1 MSVIKPDQLCKVLEG
16 SYSPDAEVRGQAEVF
31 LKSVGE
37 KKGKKKSSSLSVQSF
52 LQVEAPVRT
61 AASVTLKNEVR
72 QHWEEPGVSAELSS
86 TSPAEVYGEE
96 EKTVLRNSLYPMI
109 KSMGAD
115 AAPVRLQLIECL
127 RIIAVH
133 DYPAKWPTLLEEVCA
148 DLHAD
153 STACNFFTAL
163 SVLRKLVGIYEFKGR
178 GSRQALDLIIDRT
191 WPLLLPIVARLLKEG
206 GPDNADAMTLLKLAL
221 KCYWS
226 CTQLCLS
233 NSPLVVSTMDS
244 WFELLSAC
252 LLLPVPASMMGGL
265 SAEERSQLPVFK
277 AKKWALQIVQ
287 RVFTRFGDQKMLK
300 RERGGDKDE
309 DAVAKEFGKHFVD
322 HWSGRLTEQLVLL
335 LQQHTQQEVWLS
347 PRMLNLALQYLALAV
362 ESASLYKPII
372 KPQGAFLVFQ
382 LCLPLMH
389 YSSEDVET
397 WEAEPVEYIRRQSD
411 PLEAFSQP
419 REAAIEFVK
428 SLVRYRAKDFL
439 EPMYMTVH
447 RVCVEYQQA
456 VQNNCLTEAVCQAK
470 DGVLVLAGALC
481 ERLASKKRQAPIE
494 GMLSSFVLPDLS
506 SPNRFLRMRAC
517 WVYEVYLGSVRCW
530 KEEAPLV
537 EAYNRMLAL
546 LGDPELPVRVQAG
559 VSIKAFFQVEVAAL
573 QQAIVPNLKWLAERL
588 FMLMQDIDH
597 DQLVTTLEQLVVS
610 FEEHVEPLAKDL
622 VRALTAALVAMLDRE
637 GVAQQSKDEDA
648 EEDAAFA
655 CIAVISTLKTV
666 LGAVTGT
673 PHVYDEILPDLLPT
687 LDALITPEGV
697 DHLEDALDILA
708 YLTFYLKPPFPPKL
722 WSYFDAMY
730 QAVCGGS
737 TPSRPLPEALAD
749 GWAADHLEQMLPVIA
764 NLLGRDPETFAAGKI
779 ETGLSYPECVV
790 LMARLCVQDSEEVE
804 ACTGLQLLSVLLLG
818 SAPRRSVDQ
827 LLEPMLQ
834 VVWAWVQKAQREEQ
848 PISKVTKRAF
858 ILFVSSLFVYG
869 LEPAVELLQKLQIL
883 DPVLSFVF
891 ENANLVETCD
901 QRKTFVLAFA
911 PLLRAVAAAPA
922 QWPSW
927 LGCHLDTLV
936 PTLASH
942 GIALREMRE
951 KKNEEGQG
959 ESEYGSDVDSE
970 QSLDET
976 QDAGLHAQAQSI
988 LQQLEGDWGDD
999 DDEDWEADLDSDAE
1013 DLCYNP
1019 LEAVD
1024 ELNVLREALAS
1035 LPPEAAQQVKLS
1047 LGPEGLDKLAA
1058 EWKASVSVAC
1068 VLAVQPLHMQ
1078 LFLQ

>member
-1 MSVIKPDQLCKVLEG
+1 MSVIQPDQLCKVLEG
-16 SYSPDAEVRGQAEVF
+16 SYSPDADVRGQAEAF
-31 LKSVGE
+31 LKSLTPS
-37 KKGKKKSSSLSVQSF
+37 KGLLSALVQIIQHD
-52 LQVEAPVRT
+52 QVEAGIRT

-72 QHWEEPGVSAELSS
+72 QHWEEDPQVSGEIPSK
-86 TSPAEVYGEE
+86 TTEETYGEE
-96 EKTVLRNSLYPMI
+96 EKAILRNNLYPMI
-109 KSMGAD
+109 KSVGVD
-115 AAPVRLQLIECL
+115 AAPVRLQLVECL
-127 RIIAVH
+127 RIVAVH
-133 DYPAKWPTLLEEVCA
+133 DYPTKWPTLLDEVCA
-148 DLHAD
+148 DLRAE
-153 STACNFFTAL
+153 STACNLFSAL

-206 GPDNADAMTLLKLAL
+206 GPENAEAMTLLKLAL

-233 NSPLVVSTMDS
+233 NSPLVVSTMDN

-252 LLLPVPASMMGGL
+252 LLLPVPASMLSGL
-265 SAEERSQLPVFK
+265 SAEERSQLPVYK
-277 AKKWALQIVQ
+277 SKKWALQIVQ

-300 RERGGDKDE
+300 RERGGGDKDE

-322 HWSGRLTEQLVLL
+322 RWSGPLTEQLVLL
-335 LQQHTQQEVWLS
+335 LQQHTRQEVWLS

-389 YSSEDVET
+389 YSTDDVET
-397 WEAEPVEYIRRQSD
+397 WEAEPVEFIRRQND

-419 REAAIEFVK
+419 REA
-428 SLVRYRAKDFL
+428 
-439 EPMYMTVH
+439 
-447 RVCVEYQQA
+447 
-456 VQNNCLTEAVCQAK
+456 
-470 DGVLVLAGALC
+470 
-481 ERLASKKRQAPIE
+481 

-530 KEEAPLV
+530 KEEGALI

-546 LGDPELPVRVQAG
+546 LGDSELPVRVQAG
-559 VSIKAFFQVEVAAL
+559 VSIKAFFQVEVPAL
-573 QQAIVPNLKWLAERL
+573 RQAIVPNLKWLAERL
-588 FMLMQDIDH
+588 FMMMQDIDH

-610 FEEHVEPLAKDL
+610 FEEHISPLAKDL
-622 VRALTAALVAMLDRE
+622 VRALTAALLAMLDRE
-637 GVAQQSKDEDA
+637 GAAQQNKDEEA

-655 CIAVISTLKTV
+655 SIAVISTLKTV
-666 LGAVTGT
+666 LGAVTET
-673 PHVYDEILPDLLPT
+673 PHVYDEVLPDVLPA
-687 LDALITPEGV
+687 LDALITPEGI

-730 QAVCGGS
+730 QAVCGGP

-749 GWAADHLEQMLPVIA
+749 GWAADHLEQMLPVIS
-764 NLLGRDPETFAAGKI
+764 NLIGRDPDSFANGKT
-779 ETGLSYPECVV
+779 ENGLSYPECVV

-834 VVWAWVQKAQREEQ
+834 VVWAWVQKAQREGES
-848 PISKVTKRAF
+848 ISKATKRAF
-858 ILFVSSLFVYG
+858 ILFISSLFVYA

-883 DPVLSFVF
+883 EPVLSFVF

-927 LGCHLDTLV
+927 LGCHLESLV

-942 GIALREMRE
+942 GIALREMRDQ
-951 KKNEEGQG
+951 KNEEGQG
-959 ESEYGSDVDSE
+959 ESDSGSDVDSE

-999 DDEDWEADLDSDAE
+999 DDEDWEADLDSDTE
-1013 DLCYNP
+1013 DLRFNP
-1019 LEAVD
+1019 LEAID

-1035 LPPEAAQQVKLS
+1035 LPPEAAQQVKLT
-1047 LGPEGLDKLAA
+1047 LGPEGLDKLNTALTAA
-1058 EWKASVSVAC
+1058 PPPSRSS
-1068 VLAVQPLHMQ
+1068 Q
-1078 LFLQ
+1078 

>member
-1 MSVIKPDQLCKVLEG
+1 MATFHQDTCSDNRLVSGFSFFFGSVLEG
-16 SYSPDAEVRGQAEVF
+16 SYSPDAEVRGQAEAF
-31 LKSVGE
+31 LKSLTPS
-37 KKGKKKSSSLSVQSF
+37 KGLLSALVQIIQHSH
-52 LQVEAPVRT
+52 VEAPVRT
-61 AASVTLKNEVR
+61 AASVTLKNELR
-72 QHWEEPGVSAELSS
+72 QHWEDSAVSVEVSNNPS
-86 TSPAEVYGEE
+86 GKVYGEE
-96 EKTVLRNSLYPMI
+96 EKAELRNCLYPMI
-109 KSMGAD
+109 KAMGRD

-127 RIIAVH
+127 RIVAVH
-133 DYPAKWPTLLEEVCA
+133 DYPNKWPTLLEEVCA
-148 DLHAD
+148 DLHAE
-153 STACNFFTAL
+153 STACDLYSAL

-191 WPLLLPIVARLLKEG
+191 WPLLLPIIARLLKEG
-206 GPDNADAMTLLKLAL
+206 GSENAEAMTLLRLAL

-252 LLLPVPASMMGGL
+252 LLLPVPAAMLSGL
-265 SAEERSQLPVFK
+265 STEERSQLPVYK

-309 DAVAKEFGKHFVD
+309 DAVAKEFGRHFVN
-322 HWSGRLTEQLVLL
+322 HWSGRLTEQLVVL

-389 YSSEDVET
+389 YSIEDAEIWET
-397 WEAEPVEYIRRQSD
+397 EPIELIRRQND

-439 EPMYMTVH
+439 EPMYLTVH
-447 RVCVEYQQA
+447 RVCAEFQEA
-456 VQNNCLTEAVCQAK
+456 LKNNCLTEAICQAK
-470 DGVLVLAGALC
+470 DGVLVLAGAVC
-481 ERLASKKRQAPIE
+481 ERLASKRRQAPIE

-506 SPNRFLRMRAC
+506 SPNKFLRMRAC

-530 KEEAPLV
+530 KEEAALV
-537 EAYNRMLAL
+537 EAFQRMLAL
-546 LGDPELPVRVQAG
+546 LGDAELPVRVQAG
-559 VSIKAFFQVEVAAL
+559 VSIKAFFQVEVPAL
-573 QQAIVPNLKWLAERL
+573 HQAIVPNLKWLAERL
-588 FMLMQDIDH
+588 FMLIQDIDH
-597 DQLVTTLEQLVVS
+597 DQLVTTIEQLVVS
-610 FEEHVEPLAKDL
+610 FEEHVAPLAKDL
-622 VRALTAALVAMLDRE
+622 VRALTAALLAMLDRE
-637 GVAQQSKDEDA
+637 GAAQQN
-648 EEDAAFA
+648 
-655 CIAVISTLKTV
+655 V
-666 LGAVTGT
+666 LPA
-673 PHVYDEILPDLLPT
+673 
-687 LDALITPEGV
+687 LDALVKPEGI
-697 DHLEDALDILA
+697 DHFEDALDMLA
-708 YLTFYLKPPFPPKL
+708 YLTYYLKPPFPPQV
-722 WSYFDAMY
+722 WSYFNALY

-749 GWAADHLEQMLPVIA
+749 GWAADHLEYMIPVFA
-764 NLLGRDPETFAAGKI
+764 NFVGRDFETFANGRTEAG
-779 ETGLSYPECVV
+779 LPYPECI
-790 LMARLCVQDSEEVE
+790 LRMARLCVEDTEEVE

-818 SAPRRSVDQ
+818 SAPRRSLDQ
-827 LLEPMLQ
+827 LLDPMLQ

-848 PISKVTKRAF
+848 PISKATKRAF
-858 ILFVSSLFVYG
+858 ILFISSLFVYG

-883 DPVLSFVF
+883 EPVLSFVF
-891 ENANLVETCD
+891 ENADLVESCD

-911 PLLRAVAAAPA
+911 PLLRAVAAAPT

-927 LGCHLDTLV
+927 LGCNLGSLV

-942 GIALREMRE
+942 GIALREIRDQ
-951 KKNEEGQG
+951 KKEAAQG
-959 ESEYGSDVDSE
+959 ESECGSDVDSE

-988 LQQLEGDWGDD
+988 LQQLEGDWGDE
-999 DDEDWEADLDSDAE
+999 DDEDWEADLDSDTE
-1013 DLCYNP
+1013 ELRFNP

-1024 ELNVLREALAS
+1024 ELNVLREALES

-1047 LGPEGLDKLAA
+1047 LGPEGLDKL
-1058 EWKASVSVAC
+1058 VR
-1068 VLAVQPLHMQ
+1068 
-1078 LFLQ
+1078 